1 MRSLALLPLLLLS
14 ACAPREQAPAALP
27 LLNCERGFETLSAEI
42 GASPSLKQAP
52 KEPGEPYRFYS
63 AIEGGT
69 SYVVTEPGAPG
80 HPALLK
86 QESVDGRM
94 TNSGCPYGDKAG
106 YEQVVAYLQS
116 LSASRRK

>member
-1 MRSLALLPLLLLS
+1 VRGLALLPLFILS
-14 ACAPREQAPAALP
+14 ACAPREHAPAALP
-27 LLNCERGFETLSAEI
+27 LLNCERGFDTLSAEI
-42 GASPSLKQAP
+42 AASPSLKQAP

-63 AIEGGT
+63 AVQGGT

-86 QESVDGRM
+86 QESAGGQI

-106 YEQVVAYLQS
+106 YDQVVAYLKS
-116 LSASRRK
+116 LSAGR

>member
-1 MRSLALLPLLLLS
+1 M
-14 ACAPREQAPAALP
+14 
-27 LLNCERGFETLSAEI
+27 TAEI
-42 GASPSLKQAP
+42 AASPSLKQAP

-80 HPALLK
+80 HPAILK
-86 QESVDGRM
+86 QESVGGQM

-106 YEQVVAYLQS
+106 YAQVEAYLKS
-116 LSASRRK
+116 LGGGR

>member
-1 MRSLALLPLLLLS
+1 VRRPGPLALLLTVG

-27 LLNCERGFETLSAEI
+27 LLTCERGFETLAAEI
-42 GASPSLKQAP
+42 AGSPSLKPAP

-69 SYVVTEPGAPG
+69 AYVVTEPGAPG
-80 HPALLK
+80 HPAILK
-86 QESVDGRM
+86 QEAAGGQV

-106 YEQVVAYLQS
+106 YAQVEAYLRS
-116 LSASRRK
+116 LRGAR